1 MSGSTLAVIILTH
14 NEAPHIAR
22 CLTAAQRFADTCFV
36 VDSGSSDNTREIARS
51 MGAIVLEHPFVNY
64 STQFQ
69 WALDTIDTD
78 AGWLMRLD
86 ADEVVDADLAQR
98 LRDDL
103 PHLPEDVV
111 GVNLDLR
118 YIFMGRW
125 IRHGGRYPLRLLRV
139 FRRGHG
145 RIEQRWMDE
154 HIIVSGGRTV
164 VFEGGFADHNL
175 KDLTFFTDKHN
186 RYATRE
192 ALDALNQRH
201 RLFVRDVD
209 LVPEAVSRQ
218 AALRRLIKE
227 RVYNR
232 LPFPLSSTGYFLF
245 RYVLQLGFLDGIE
258 GLVYHVL
265 QAFWYRFLVGAK
277 LMELERGIAGLEDK
291 SEIVLRLEQLTGHRL
306 A

>member
-1 MSGSTLAVIILTH
+1 MSASTLAVIILTH
-14 NEAPHIAR
+14 NEATHIAR

-36 VDSGSSDNTREIARS
+36 VDSGSSDNTCQIARS

-78 AGWLMRLD
+78 ARWLMRLD

-175 KDLTFFTDKHN
+175 KDLTFFTEKHN

>member
-14 NEAPHIAR
+14 DEAPHIAR
-22 CLTAAQRFADTCFV
+22 CLASAQRFADECYV
-36 VDSGSSDNTREIARS
+36 VDSGSSDGTREIAARL
-51 MGAIVLEHPFVNY
+51 GATVLEHPFVNY

-69 WALDTIDTD
+69 WALDTIPTH
-78 AGWLMRLD
+78 ATWLMRLD

-103 PHLPEDVV
+103 PHLPAEVV

-164 VFEGGFADHNL
+164 AFEGGFADHNL
-175 KDLTFFTDKHN
+175 KDLTFFIDKHN

-201 RLFVRDVD
+201 QLFPRDAD
-209 LVPEAVSRQ
+209 LAPKAVSRQ
-218 AALRRLIKE
+218 AALRRFIKE
-227 RVYNR
+227 RIYNR

-245 RYVLQLGFLDGIE
+245 RYVVQLGVLDGIE

-265 QAFWYRFLVGAK
+265 QAFCYRFLVGAK
-277 LMELERGIAGLEDK
+277 LMELERGIAGLDDK
-291 SEIVLRLEQLTGHRL
+291 AAIIARLEQLTGHRL
-306 A
+306 T

>member
-1 MSGSTLAVIILTH
+1 MSGSALAVIILTR
-14 NEAPHIAR
+14 NEATHIAR
-22 CLTAAQRFADTCFV
+22 CLTAAQRCADTCFV

-78 AGWLMRLD
+78 ARWLMRLD

-98 LRDDL
+98 LQDDL

-192 ALDALNQRH
+192 ALDALNQKH

-218 AALRRLIKE
+218 AALRRFIKE

-277 LMELERGIAGLEDK
+277 LMELERGIGGLEDK